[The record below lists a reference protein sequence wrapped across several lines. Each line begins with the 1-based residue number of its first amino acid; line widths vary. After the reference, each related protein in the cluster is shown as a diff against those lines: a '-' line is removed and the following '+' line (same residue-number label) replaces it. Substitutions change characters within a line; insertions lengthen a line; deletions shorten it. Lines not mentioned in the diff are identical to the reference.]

1 LAEEAPKRPIELQ
14 PWGVNVP
21 FLIVAAVYFAA
32 GGLSLTLRQFDHGYL
47 MIAGAYA
54 LYEGMLLRLFFP
66 ATKYIWLHVAILIT
80 MAIPLPQ
87 SQVVSAVLL
96 AYLMYRGL
104 KDVKSYGSKFPVN
117 ALVLASPVLAVIFWT
132 AFLFTGYYPLL
143 FPPLVSYVL
152 GINVGI
158 FAATL
163 RTKPFFGWRQAPLLA
178 LAPFAFI
185 PQVFGLLDL
194 VYSGVMLLRA
204 GSLRSTSAFV
214 VVSFLVSGIFS
225 LLDFDFVHA
234 FAIGFMLV
242 SFVNCIVYSTS
253 RYNFDGA
260 FHLVSV
266 LSLLV
271 SNVAWPF
278 FREASFALSAIGL
291 VAFALAIRHNMT
303 FQAIKYGISQVYL
316 RQQLGGEQS

>member
-1 LAEEAPKRPIELQ
+1 MTEEGSRRPVELQ
-14 PWGVNVP
+14 PWGVHVP
-21 FLIVAAVYFAA
+21 FTLVAAVYFVS
-32 GGLSLTLRQFDHGYL
+32 GGLSLRFGAFDHDYL
-47 MIAGAYA
+47 MMAGAYA
-54 LYEGMLLRLFFP
+54 LYEGMFLRLFFP
-66 ATKYIWLHVAILIT
+66 ATKYIWSHVATLATI
-80 MAIPLPQ
+80 AIPLPQ
-87 SQVVSAVLL
+87 SQAVSATFLTYV
-96 AYLMYRGL
+96 MYRGL
-104 KDVKSYGSKFPVN
+104 KDVRSYGSRFPVN
-117 ALVLASPVLAVIFWT
+117 ALVLASPVLAVLFWT
-132 AFLFTGYYPLL
+132 GYVFTGYYQLL

-178 LAPFAFI
+178 LAPFTFV

-194 VYSGVMLLRA
+194 VYSGVMLVRA
-204 GSLRSTSAFV
+204 GTLRSTSSFV
-214 VVSFLVSGIFS
+214 VASFLISGLFS

-266 LSLLV
+266 LSLLA

-278 FREASFALSAIGL
+278 LREASFALTAMGL
-291 VAFALAIRHNMT
+291 VAFALAIRHNLT